1 MFQVDLIARRPVL
14 GTLAA
19 GLTLAA
25 VLAPAAA
32 HDSAADAEPF
42 GKAAVAVAAVE
53 GQGARSGRVVQAERL
68 HLQAQLGDARDSRGG
83 GPAHVGAAIGADDI
97 VDEGGAAGALRGE
110 RRGSADAVVGILVA
124 GGDGGILEAAHR
136 VQCGRRLGNHGS
148 GGGGGGLRG
157 GFKVAAPY
165 RSMGCS

>member
-1 MFQVDLIARRPVL
+1 MLQVDLIARRPGL

-19 GLTLAA
+19 SLTLTA

-32 HDSAADAEPF
+32 HDSTADSQTL

-53 GQGARSGRVVQAERL
+53 GQGARSGRVVEAERL

-83 GPAHVGAAIGADDI
+83 GPAHIGATVGADDI
-97 VDEGGAAGALRGE
+97 VNEGSAAGALRGE

-124 GGDGGILEAAHR
+124 GGDGGVLKAAHR
-136 VQCGRRLGNHGS
+136 VQCGRRLGNHGWV
-148 GGGGGGLRG
+148 GGGGDLRE
-157 GFKVAAPY
+157 
-165 RSMGCS
+165 RL